1 MEITFATTRQ
11 AAFAS
16 GVFDELL
23 VCLEVDASDGH
34 GSGGAVGIY
43 GIHFLALVPSVESYG
58 SGECA
63 QAIDGY
69 NVSEP

>member
-1 MEITFATTRQ
+1 MLATTGQ
-11 AAFAS
+11 AAFAGS
-16 GVFDELL
+16 VFDELL

-34 GSGGAVGIY
+34 GSGGAIGIY
-43 GIHFLALVPSVESYG
+43 GIHFLALAPSVESYG

-69 NVSEP
+69 NASEP